1 MTEQLTL
8 QRADLLY
15 RTRGRDWDYCFLL
28 QPAPLLSEGWYTL
41 HRRIFLNVEPEPS
54 PVLLRGA
61 LGVGTAQPFLATTFT
76 DRARRDSQGRPVAHY
91 LTWLGRDAERAP
103 GHDFGPALVARLA
116 SAIDAVFDLQPARLL
131 FGDQRALDSLL
142 AERFR
147 ALVPA
152 AELTVTCGRGVAVRW
167 LGTLPV

>member
-61 LGVGTAQPFLATTFT
+61 LGVGTGQPFLATTFT
-76 DRARRDSQGRPVAHY
+76 DRARRDSQGRTGARSP
-91 LTWLGRDAERAP
+91 TTSP
-103 GHDFGPALVARLA
+103 GWGETPSARLA
-116 SAIDAVFDLQPARLL
+116 TTSGLRWWRGSRAPSTPCSTCS
-131 FGDQRALDSLL
+131 QRACSPETS
-142 AERFR
+142 ARWTRCWPNASERSCR
-147 ALVPA
+147 P
-152 AELTVTCGRGVAVRW
+152 
-167 LGTLPV
+167 PS